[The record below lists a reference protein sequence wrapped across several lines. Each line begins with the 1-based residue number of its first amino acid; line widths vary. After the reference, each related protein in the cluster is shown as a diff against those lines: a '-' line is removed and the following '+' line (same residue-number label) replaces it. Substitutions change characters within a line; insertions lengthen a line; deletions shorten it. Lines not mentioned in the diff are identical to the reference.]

1 MDADRRAGYVGS
13 GPGEITPDGCAVE
26 LYKRLPVGD
35 EPEIIAAAVP
45 PPARLL
51 ELGCGAGR
59 VTRALVAKGYDVT
72 AVDESAAMLAHVDG
86 AAKVRSSIEDL
97 VLPGTFDVV
106 VLGSFLVHAG
116 DPAVRA
122 ALLAT
127 CRRYVDYDGHVLIQ
141 REGAD
146 WHDRVPRETRIGD
159 GVARV
164 VASEDVGDGV
174 RSVRVEYEFPDAR
187 WTHTFRSRP
196 LTVREFEQALSGAG
210 LFVERYLTP
219 DGTWVAASPRN

>member
-1 MDADRRAGYVGS
+1 MDADRRAGYDGS

-72 AVDESAAMLAHVDG
+72 AVDESAAMVAHVDG

-127 CRRYVDYDGHVLIQ
+127 CRRYVDYDGQVLIQ
-141 REGAD
+141 REGSD
-146 WHDRVPRETRIGD
+146 WHDRVPRESRMATASPAWSPRRTLATACGPCGWSTSSRTPAGPTRSGP
-159 GVARV
+159 G
-164 VASEDVGDGV
+164 
-174 RSVRVEYEFPDAR
+174 RSPSGSS
-187 WTHTFRSRP
+187 SRP
-196 LTVREFEQALSGAG
+196 CPVRGCSSSAI
-210 LFVERYLTP
+210 
-219 DGTWVAASPRN
+219 